1 MSKDDLS
8 RISLL
13 KRMALYERYLLL
25 ARMAEKYANDRS
37 VLRAM
42 RKIARSERKGLRNSR
57 YPMETKDLQEALVS
71 IDELYGILNSL
82 VRASGY
88 DRYRLASKA
97 LNEFLE
103 KLEKEYGEAES
114 KVQGKAS
121 ARDTID
127 AAIDKAKTI
136 GEVIGKGVEEIKKTV
151 KDLGS
156 K

>member
-1 MSKDDLS
+1 MSKEDS
-8 RISLL
+8 TRISLL
-13 KRMALYERYLLL
+13 KRMALYERYILL
-25 ARMAEKYANDRS
+25 ARVAEKYANDKS

-42 RKIARSERKGLRNSR
+42 RKIAHNERKGLQTSR
-57 YPMETKDLQEALVS
+57 YPMETKDIQEAL
-71 IDELYGILNSL
+71 ILIGELHGILNSL

-88 DRYRLASKA
+88 DRYRLASEA
-97 LNEFLE
+97 LTEFLE
-103 KLEKEYGEAES
+103 KLEKEYGETEN

-121 ARDTID
+121 AKDTID